1 MSIFKKPEKGFLAKL
16 FKHKQVEELA
26 EELAHTYA
34 GEMQADMLSDNSE
47 TDTAEDTA
55 AEPVP
60 MLEVTESGEVDFT
73 EPSETTEGESPPQ
86 DTEPSEVR
94 KHLITFRVNDM
105 ELEAINRRYAET
117 SFRSRG
123 DFCRYSALTV
133 MNVEEDTEDIKQIA
147 RYISSISSSFNQ
159 VAHRVN
165 KGGKLYDED
174 IADMKARLEEV
185 WQLLV
190 SIRSTREHT
199 VQLLKLNAS
208 AINPKPEP
216 SAPTPQPTPTESKA
230 PEKKED
236 VWAEIRG
243 MRDSDEMIAE
253 LEAGGITSLDDLRGF
268 FWNFKHPD
276 DHTDE
281 LAELDKKIRG
291 IDKLI
296 NMMKQHSQNYATY
309 KEYQERSA
317 FTQKHFR
324 KKNAAAIDAFEE
336 ADKYIAEHIKHYY
349 IKGKPPKLN
358 DLQAKSTKLKEKY
371 NALVPEHN
379 AFVTKRDTAHK
390 YTRQVRNYLQ
400 SKEQQERNRQ
410 YQEKKRTQ
418 QRKKETLE

>member
-1 MSIFKKPEKGFLAKL
+1 MENRKLYTACQGKIPLRPLRAIAGAIEERRQNRRESEDNRMSLFKKSGEGFLAKL

-34 GEMQADMLSDNSE
+34 DEMQEDMLSDNPE

-73 EPSETTEGESPPQ
+73 EPPETTEGESPPQ

-147 RYISSISSSFNQ
+147 RYISSISNSFNQ

-174 IADMKARLEEV
+174 IADMKERLEEV

-199 VQLLKLNAS
+199 VQLLISATQTKPQTANMLLATCAYLLHLEHQNSLGTSDRQSAQDEAEAS
-208 AINPKPEP
+208 A
-216 SAPTPQPTPTESKA
+216 
-230 PEKKED
+230 
-236 VWAEIRG
+236 
-243 MRDSDEMIAE
+243 
-253 LEAGGITSLDDLRGF
+253 
-268 FWNFKHPD
+268 
-276 DHTDE
+276 
-281 LAELDKKIRG
+281 
-291 IDKLI
+291 
-296 NMMKQHSQNYATY
+296 
-309 KEYQERSA
+309 
-317 FTQKHFR
+317 
-324 KKNAAAIDAFEE
+324 
-336 ADKYIAEHIKHYY
+336 
-349 IKGKPPKLN
+349 
-358 DLQAKSTKLKEKY
+358 ST
-371 NALVPEHN
+371 
-379 AFVTKRDTAHK
+379 
-390 YTRQVRNYLQ
+390 
-400 SKEQQERNRQ
+400 
-410 YQEKKRTQ
+410 
-418 QRKKETLE
+418 

>member
-1 MSIFKKPEKGFLAKL
+1 MENRKLYTACQGKIPLRPLRTIAGAIEERRQNRRESEDNRMSLFKKSGEGFLAKL

-34 GEMQADMLSDNSE
+34 DEMQADMLSDNPE

-73 EPSETTEGESPPQ
+73 EPPETTEGESPPQ

-147 RYISSISSSFNQ
+147 RYISSISNSFNQ

-174 IADMKARLEEV
+174 IADMKERLEEV
-185 WQLLV
+185 WRLLV

-199 VQLLKLNAS
+199 VQLLISATQTKPQTANMLLATCAYLLHVEHQNSLGTSGRQSAQDEAEANAS
-208 AINPKPEP
+208 
-216 SAPTPQPTPTESKA
+216 T
-230 PEKKED
+230 
-236 VWAEIRG
+236 
-243 MRDSDEMIAE
+243 
-253 LEAGGITSLDDLRGF
+253 
-268 FWNFKHPD
+268 
-276 DHTDE
+276 
-281 LAELDKKIRG
+281 
-291 IDKLI
+291 
-296 NMMKQHSQNYATY
+296 
-309 KEYQERSA
+309 
-317 FTQKHFR
+317 
-324 KKNAAAIDAFEE
+324 
-336 ADKYIAEHIKHYY
+336 
-349 IKGKPPKLN
+349 
-358 DLQAKSTKLKEKY
+358 
-371 NALVPEHN
+371 
-379 AFVTKRDTAHK
+379 
-390 YTRQVRNYLQ
+390 
-400 SKEQQERNRQ
+400 
-410 YQEKKRTQ
+410 
-418 QRKKETLE
+418 

>member
-34 GEMQADMLSDNSE
+34 DEMRADMLSENPE

-60 MLEVTESGEVDFT
+60 MLEVSESGEVDFT
-73 EPSETTEGESPPQ
+73 EPPETTEGESPPQ

-147 RYISSISSSFNQ
+147 RYISSISNSFNQ

-185 WQLLV
+185 WRLLV

-199 VQLLKLNAS
+199 VQLLISATQTKPQTANMLLATCAYLLHLKHQNSLGTSGSQSAQGEAEAS
-208 AINPKPEP
+208 ASI
-216 SAPTPQPTPTESKA
+216 
-230 PEKKED
+230 
-236 VWAEIRG
+236 
-243 MRDSDEMIAE
+243 
-253 LEAGGITSLDDLRGF
+253 
-268 FWNFKHPD
+268 
-276 DHTDE
+276 
-281 LAELDKKIRG
+281 
-291 IDKLI
+291 
-296 NMMKQHSQNYATY
+296 
-309 KEYQERSA
+309 
-317 FTQKHFR
+317 
-324 KKNAAAIDAFEE
+324 
-336 ADKYIAEHIKHYY
+336 
-349 IKGKPPKLN
+349 
-358 DLQAKSTKLKEKY
+358 
-371 NALVPEHN
+371 
-379 AFVTKRDTAHK
+379 
-390 YTRQVRNYLQ
+390 
-400 SKEQQERNRQ
+400 
-410 YQEKKRTQ
+410 
-418 QRKKETLE
+418 